1 MPVRTIGIIGA
12 GTIDSGIMKV
22 AITTALFVFLASPS
36 VAQTAAAE
44 IESANKQFAQAL
56 NKGDAAMIAQMYTE
70 DAVVMPPE
78 AEMIAG
84 REAVQNYWRRVI
96 EAGLKNLLLRSIRVD
111 EYGADA
117 AREIGRFGVEAPGP
131 RDQTGTVEGKY
142 VVVWRKSGGLWLHDS
157 DIWNFTEPEADV
169 GTGASS
175 SPAAVGAGSPSPSR

>member
-1 MPVRTIGIIGA
+1 MPARTIGII

-22 AITTALFVFLASPS
+22 AIPTALFVLLAAPS
-36 VAQTAAAE
+36 VAQTAAGE
-44 IESANKQFAQAL
+44 IESVNQRFVQAL
-56 NKGDAAMIAQMYTE
+56 NNGDAAMIARMYTE
-70 DAVVMPPE
+70 DAMVMPPN
-78 AEMIAG
+78 AEMIEG
-84 REAVQNYWRRVI
+84 RASIQDYWRGVI

-142 VVVWRKSGGLWLHDS
+142 VVVWRKTGGLWLHDS
-157 DIWNFTEPEADV
+157 DIWNFTEPPEADV